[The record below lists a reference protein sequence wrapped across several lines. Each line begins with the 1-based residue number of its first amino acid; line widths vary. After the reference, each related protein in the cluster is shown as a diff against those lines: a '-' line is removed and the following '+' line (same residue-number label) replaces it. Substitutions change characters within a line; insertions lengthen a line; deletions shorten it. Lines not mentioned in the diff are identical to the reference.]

1 MKRKIAN
8 KLCIVAFFWG
18 VLIFMAAC
26 SDSKKDWS
34 KMSPAEIV
42 ERYLAARNS
51 GDTATIR
58 KITYFSP
65 GETESEIERKIQ
77 SAVASAEEKGTLRIF
92 GVKTKV
98 EYGKV
103 IDSDTAEAGIIMD
116 AVIGRRTPLMQV
128 VLKRDEGIWKYH
140 YSKSELTDEQLREMI
155 KRNPPDPDA
164 FYLLGRKM
172 IASNRKR
179 ATRYFMRY
187 KELAP
192 DGFWISSSMN
202 DHIKNNALLDP

>member
-1 MKRKIAN
+1 MDLITKIAN
-8 KLCIVAFFWG
+8 KLCIVVLFLG

-65 GETESEIERKIQ
+65 EETESEIERKIQ

-103 IDSDTAEAGIIMD
+103 IDLG
-116 AVIGRRTPLMQV
+116 
-128 VLKRDEGIWKYH
+128 
-140 YSKSELTDEQLREMI
+140 
-155 KRNPPDPDA
+155 
-164 FYLLGRKM
+164 YL
-172 IASNRKR
+172 
-179 ATRYFMRY
+179 
-187 KELAP
+187 P
-192 DGFWISSSMN
+192 C
-202 DHIKNNALLDP
+202 